1 MGRSSLSSTIS
12 MKRLLIH
19 TTVTVL
25 SACAPEPQTITVN
38 LRKGMTQAQVEAAY
52 GKPRQIQ

>member
-1 MGRSSLSSTIS
+1 